1 MLLQIKDLVS
11 PRVIVVKNFE
21 ILESL
26 SSLFCFDSEAQE
38 LNVLKLIF
46 TYINR
51 KSCSQKLKG
60 CIVNNVS
67 ILECRMYLHQTHQ
80 TEIWFLHLCRAIN
93 LHRAQRTTFLFIN
106 TLSFMVNWS
115 QNKINCSKLKGTK
128 IYMYIIWNCDT
139 LWTVIAIGYKECVL
153 LKLKKKPKKTLD
165 TQNWGH
171 ILWKL
176 ILLHWH
182 GICISRHLSANGK
195 KNLYGKC

>member
-11 PRVIVVKNFE
+11 PRVIVVKYFE

-38 LNVLKLIF
+38 PNVLKLIF

-51 KSCSQKLKG
+51 KSWTLKLNG
-60 CIVNNVS
+60 CIVNVS

-93 LHRAQRTTFLFIN
+93 LHWAQRTTFLFIN

-128 IYMYIIWNCDT
+128 ICMYIIWNCDT

-153 LKLKKKPKKTLD
+153 LKLKKWQK
-165 TQNWGH
+165 
-171 ILWKL
+171 
-176 ILLHWH
+176 
-182 GICISRHLSANGK
+182 
-195 KNLYGKC
+195 